1 MRKYIK
7 ENDFCGH
14 LCQYAEQNIHILQLE
29 IARLKAEKESLINGQ
44 ETLQKYIM
52 ELEKKGNPT
61 MKEVTTV
68 TTIQI
73 TTIHK
78 GVDESDL
85 LSKDQVE
92 KDVKGIIDDLFVCD
106 DINVKHQI
114 FVLDDVEGADD
125 TNDN

>member
-14 LCQYAEQNIHILQLE
+14 LCQYAEQTINILKAE
-29 IARLKAEKESLINGQ
+29 IDRLKAEKEALINGQ
-44 ETLQKYIM
+44 ESLQKYIM
-52 ELEKKGNPT
+52 ELKKKGSPT
-61 MKEVTTV
+61 MKEVTTI

-92 KDVKGIIDDLFVCD
+92 EDVKRIIDDMFECD

-114 FVLDDVEGADD
+114 FVRDDVEVTNGTDD
-125 TNDN
+125 N